1 MNEYEIYEQAV
12 KHYGKLNQL
21 IKAMEECGELIQA
34 LARWA
39 AGEPMIGNVCEESA
53 DVEIMLEQIKIILGD
68 KYEEYLTLKKA
79 EKLGRLAER
88 LAGAKYMEE
97 ELGDE

>member
-12 KHYGKLNQL
+12 KHYGKLNQ
-21 IKAMEECGELIQA
+21 IVKAMEECGELIRA

-39 AGEPMIGNVCEESA
+39 EGEPVIGNVCEEIA
-53 DVEIMLEQIKIILGD
+53 DVEIMLEQVKIILGD

-79 EKLGRLAER
+79 EKLGRLAQMI
-88 LAGAKYMEE
+88 AGNKYTEE
-97 ELGDE
+97 ENA

>member
-1 MNEYEIYEQAV
+1 MNEFEIYEQAV
-12 KHYGKLNQL
+12 KHYGHINQ
-21 IKAMEECGELIQA
+21 IVKGIEECGELIQA

-39 AGEPMIGNVCEESA
+39 EGDAVVGNIAEEIA
-53 DVEIMLEQIKIILGD
+53 DVEIMLEQVKIILGD
-68 KYEEYLTLKKA
+68 KYEEYLVLKKT
-79 EKLGRLAER
+79 EKLGKLAER